1 MIAKEG
7 KIILIPTSLI
17 LIIGVVAYFSLDSSF
32 TWLQYVNYSVLSFL
46 LFSLYFF
53 REPNREIIDV
63 SNQML
68 SPADGKVVQII
79 DIEDSEKI
87 ISIVVS
93 TQHDDFGD
101 EKLMQAQI
109 EKDVKEI
116 LIPRIKNQLS
126 KESKALFGDEKY
138 PLWKSLD
145 SN

>member
-17 LIIGVVAYFSLDSSF
+17 LIIGLVAYFSLDSSF
-32 TWLQYVNYSVLSFL
+32 TWLQYLNYSVLSFL

-79 DIEDSEKI
+79 DIEDSEVGSAEQ
-87 ISIVVS
+87 ISI
-93 TQHDDFGD
+93 F
-101 EKLMQAQI
+101 
-109 EKDVKEI
+109 
-116 LIPRIKNQLS
+116 LS
-126 KESKALFGDEKY
+126 VCT
-138 PLWKSLD
+138 
-145 SN
+145 NR